1 MFYWFFFANFSN
13 IAYEHIYKCDPI
25 FSGLSM
31 LPPLLTLQN
40 IHLTFGVT
48 PLLSGAEIYVQ
59 PGDKICLV
67 GRNGSGKSTFLKIAA
82 GMIQP
87 DDGERF
93 VQPGVTIRYLPQ
105 EPDFSGYETIFD
117 FVKAGL
123 SPTDDPYNAQ
133 ILLEQFQLNGGED
146 PSTLSGG
153 EAKRAAL
160 VQAMAPEPD
169 ILLLDEPTN
178 HLDLP
183 MIEWVENELIR
194 LKSAIV
200 LISHDRRL
208 LENVSRKT
216 VWIERGQSR
225 VMEKGFKYFESWR
238 DDVFEQEERD
248 QHKLKQRIAM
258 EEDWL
263 RYGVTAR
270 RKRNVKRLAN
280 LHDLRHQR
288 KTASRPEGNAI
299 MTALEADQSAKLVI
313 EAKNINKSYEGRP
326 IVQDFSIRV
335 KRGDR
340 LGIVGPNGSGKTT
353 LISLLTGALEQDSG
367 HIRLGKNLESVTL
380 DQSRTKLKD
389 DMTLADAL
397 TGGNGHYVIL
407 GDEKRHVAGFM
418 KEYLFKPEQMNTPVH
433 VLSGGER
440 GRILLARALATPSNF
455 LILDEPTNDLDLE
468 TLDLL
473 EEMLSDYTGTILLI
487 SHDRDFLDRIVTSVL
502 YPDGKG
508 NWTEYA
514 GGYSDML
521 VQLKAAGQSTLKT
534 KSTLV
539 KNKNAQQG
547 GAKKQEQEEKDP
559 LEKNTQKLSFK
570 QKHLLESLP
579 NKMQALQNDIEK
591 LQNKLAEPDLYAKN
605 PENFQKYSKMLSIAE
620 TRLEEAETQWLELEM
635 LREEIES

>member
-1 MFYWFFFANFSN
+1 
-13 IAYEHIYKCDPI
+13 
-25 FSGLSM
+25 M

-105 EPDFSGYETIFD
+105 EPDFTGYETIFD
-117 FVKAGL
+117 FVKSGL

-133 ILLEQFQLNGGED
+133 ILLEQFQLKGDED

-160 VQAMAPEPD
+160 IQAMAPEPD

-183 MIEWVENELIR
+183 MIEWVENELMR

-238 DDVFEQEERD
+238 DDIFEQEERD

-263 RYGVTAR
+263 RYGVSAR

-288 KTASRPEGNAI
+288 KTATRPEGKAV

-313 EAKNINKSYEGRP
+313 EAKNISKSYEERP

-353 LISLLTGALEQDSG
+353 LISLLTGVLEQDSG

-473 EEMLSDYTGTILLI
+473 EEMLSDYKGTILLI

-502 YPDGKG
+502 YPDVKG

-547 GAKKQEQEEKDP
+547 GAKKQEQEEKDQF
-559 LEKNTQKLSFK
+559 EKNTQKLSFK

-579 NKMQALQNDIEK
+579 DKMQALQNDIEK